1 MVPFVRLF
9 KRKARFMWQGMK
21 PYNYGKVAYQNLR
34 GERMTCSA
42 YVPIMEDDQGAYT
55 PLGSV
60 PDQPA
65 RPRRR
70 RAERHPAVSSR
81 DTSRIRAVSR
91 DGVRGTAALMAL
103 MLLTCALGA
112 ACLVDYSQVLEAGKR
127 VSRIQDR
134 IDAISLRNEELEM
147 ELAMSAAEVNVSYQA
162 VQLGM
167 ISARGVNVIYLTA
180 PENANMIPS
189 TSANGLTG
197 EYLATI
203 LGD

>member
-21 PYNYGKVAYQNLR
+21 PYDYGKVANKNLR

-42 YVPIMEDDQGAYT
+42 YVPMMQDDQGAYM

-70 RAERHPAVSSR
+70 RADRRPVVSSR
-81 DTSRIRAVSR
+81 DTGRIRAVSR
-91 DGVRGTAALMAL
+91 DGMRGTAALMAL
-103 MLLTCALGA
+103 MMLVCVLGA

-134 IDAISLRNEELEM
+134 IDAISLRNEELET
-147 ELAMSAAEVNVSYQA
+147 ELALSAAEVNVSYEA

-167 ISARGVNVIYLTA
+167 ISARGVSVIYLTA

-189 TSANGLTG
+189 ASVSGLTG